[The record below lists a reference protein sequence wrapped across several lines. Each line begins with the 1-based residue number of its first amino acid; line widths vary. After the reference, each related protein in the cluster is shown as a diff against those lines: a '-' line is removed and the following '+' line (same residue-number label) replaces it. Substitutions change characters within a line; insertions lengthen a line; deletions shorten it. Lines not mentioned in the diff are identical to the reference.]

1 MKTLKQIGGWLVA
14 AVTSLG
20 LVLMIVRWWAERK
33 RRTQLG
39 GTAVDLAEENAARAR
54 DQATAEL
61 DAAIARGEAHVAAE
75 DAAADERID
84 NDKRSLADLLH
95 DADPGPRRRKDD

>member
-1 MKTLKQIGGWLVA
+1 MKTLKQIGGWIVA

-39 GTAVDLAEENAARAR
+39 GTAVDLAEDNRDNVHDLAR
-54 DQATAEL
+54 AEL
-61 DAAIARGEAHVAAE
+61 DAAIARGEASVAESDRLAKEEVGNAVSTGDLVSHVT
-75 DAAADERID
+75 DEINRD
-84 NDKRSLADLLH
+84 
-95 DADPGPRRRKDD
+95 